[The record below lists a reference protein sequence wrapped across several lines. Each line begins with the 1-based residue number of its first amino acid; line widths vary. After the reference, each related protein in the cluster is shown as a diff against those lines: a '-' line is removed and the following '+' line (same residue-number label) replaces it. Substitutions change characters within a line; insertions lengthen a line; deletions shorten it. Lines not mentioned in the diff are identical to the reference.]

1 VEGSLK
7 GRINPCQPPAMILQ
21 AQGSAICS
29 AVKTRIWQRVG
40 FCFVFVLFCFF
51 CFVLF
56 LDCLNLTVGK
66 PGQAKGGGVEMG
78 VQAERW
84 KAEVLHIDDLKLSL

>member
-1 VEGSLK
+1 
-7 GRINPCQPPAMILQ
+7 M
-21 AQGSAICS
+21 
-29 AVKTRIWQRVG
+29 
-40 FCFVFVLFCFF
+40 
-51 CFVLF
+51 
-56 LDCLNLTVGK
+56 TVGK